1 MKSLQWQQKVGCLK
15 NLGMNL
21 WSFTCKPLLVNNGQ
35 CSVDIFAT
43 RCKKKYISTNSELR
57 NMKQLLEKSI
67 LKNIRINIVYQ
78 LTRKVKEESTNRTSL
93 MFFFLSAPF
102 LALSLEMS
110 TTPSPS
116 PSTSAVWVILPSYSL
131 PLSFTQPS
139 WKGER

>member
-1 MKSLQWQQKVGCLK
+1 MAAKGGVLEESRDELVVFHLQIIVYLAARTMSSGHICQKKHAKSVC
-15 NLGMNL
+15 
-21 WSFTCKPLLVNNGQ
+21 
-35 CSVDIFAT
+35 
-43 RCKKKYISTNSELR
+43 ISTNVQCKNSIH
-57 NMKQLLEKSI
+57 QLLEKSI
-67 LKNIRINIVYQ
+67 LKNIRINILYQ

-131 PLSFTQPS
+131 ALSSTQPS